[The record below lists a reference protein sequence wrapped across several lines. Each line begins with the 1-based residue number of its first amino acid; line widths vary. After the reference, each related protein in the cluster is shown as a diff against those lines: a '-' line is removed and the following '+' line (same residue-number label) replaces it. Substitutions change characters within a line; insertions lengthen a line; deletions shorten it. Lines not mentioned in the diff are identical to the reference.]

1 MYIKIYFGDKPV
13 FLCDEIDPTIHEY
26 LHHPDAIFIDE
37 INNSAIKSLMHEIK
51 KNDFHAGILW
61 HPDLEKLKKAFWKH
75 FKIVLAAGGWVVN
88 EKDEILFIF
97 RRGKW
102 DLPKG
107 KLDNG
112 EKLEECAQREVR
124 EETGLQHIKLKDKI
138 IIVSGGAK
146 GIGEGIVKVLAAE
159 GATPV
164 IIGRSEED
172 NLKVV
177 NELGGKAAQ
186 FVAEL
191 TDPAECERS
200 VKAVI
205 AKFGRID
212 GLVNNA
218 GVNDGVGLEKGDYE
232 RFIASIHKNL
242 VHYYLLAHYAL
253 PELKKSKGVIVNI
266 GSKTAETGQG
276 NTSAYAA
283 ANGGRNALTRE
294 WAVELLPYGIRVNA
308 IIVAECWT
316 PLYENWIKTL
326 PNPEEKLKSIKSKI
340 PLEQRMTTAEEI
352 ANMAAFLLSEKSS
365 HTTGQLIH
373 VDGGY
378 VHLDRAIS

>member
-1 MYIKIYFGDKPV
+1 M
-13 FLCDEIDPTIHEY
+13 
-26 LHHPDAIFIDE
+26 
-37 INNSAIKSLMHEIK
+37 
-51 KNDFHAGILW
+51 
-61 HPDLEKLKKAFWKH
+61 DL
-75 FKIVLAAGGWVVN
+75 
-88 EKDEILFIF
+88 
-97 RRGKW
+97 
-102 DLPKG
+102 
-107 KLDNG
+107 
-112 EKLEECAQREVR
+112 
-124 EETGLQHIKLKDKI
+124 KLKDKI

-159 GATPV
+159 VAVPV
-164 IIGRSEED
+164 IIGRSEKD

-253 PELKKSKGVIVNI
+253 PELKKSKGAIVNI